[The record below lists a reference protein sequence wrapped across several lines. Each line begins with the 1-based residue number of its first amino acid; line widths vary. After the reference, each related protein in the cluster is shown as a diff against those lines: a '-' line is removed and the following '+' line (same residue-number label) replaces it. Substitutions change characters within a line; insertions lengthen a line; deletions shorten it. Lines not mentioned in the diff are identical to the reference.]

1 MRQLTLK
8 GSAAHREKQPL
19 KWTSWLVNL
28 ALLIGGL
35 ISFFPFYW
43 LIVMATNTSSDI
55 FHYPPK
61 LTFGPYLLTN
71 ISKVLA
77 SIDFFGAF
85 LNTLLVAGAHTLLIL
100 FFCSLAGFTFA
111 RFEFPGKNVLFVLLL
126 ATLMIPSQLALVP
139 RFVIM
144 AHLGWVDTF
153 QALIVPGAVS
163 AYGIFWIRQ
172 YAQEAI
178 HSDLIDA
185 ARIDGC
191 NHFRMYWSVGLPFLR
206 PALAFLGIFS
216 FINAWNDY
224 LWPLI
229 ILTDPHKYTLQ
240 VALSQ
245 LNGIYKTDY
254 SMVMAGTLMATLPL
268 VFLFLLG
275 SRQFIADI
283 AAGALK
289 D

>member
-1 MRQLTLK
+1 MLQPTS
-8 GSAAHREKQPL
+8 GVKQPV
-19 KWTSWLVNL
+19 KWTSLLVNL
-28 ALLIGGL
+28 ALLVGGL
-35 ISFFPFYW
+35 ISLFPFYW
-43 LIVMATNTSSDI
+43 LVVMSTNTSNDI
-55 FHYPPK
+55 FHFPPK
-61 LTFGPYLLTN
+61 LTFGSQLLSN
-71 ISKVLA
+71 ISHVLT

-85 LNTLLVAGAHTLLIL
+85 LNTLFVAGSHTVLIL
-100 FFCSLAGFTFA
+100 FFCSLAGFSFA
-111 RFEFPGKNVLFVLLL
+111 KFEFPGKNVLFVMMLG
-126 ATLMIPSQLALVP
+126 TLMIPSQLALVP

-144 AHLGWVDTF
+144 AHLGWVNSYN
-153 QALIVPGAVS
+153 ALIIPGAVS
-163 AYGIFWIRQ
+163 AYGIFWMRQ
-172 YAQEAI
+172 YAQDAI
-178 HSDLIDA
+178 HNDLLDA

-191 NHFRMYWSVGLPFLR
+191 NHFRMYWSIALPFLR
-206 PALAFLGIFS
+206 PALAFLGVFS

-229 ILTDPHKYTLQ
+229 ILDDPHKYTIQ

-254 SMVMAGTLMATLPL
+254 SMVMTGTLMATLPL
-268 VFLFLLG
+268 IFIFLLG